1 MQKCFKLFQIVVNY
15 DDICLLVNRCANTD
29 DNQRNMAK
37 LFFFSFIFT
46 LDSVHNMVHF
56 HHKDLYNYLIILFKL
71 QEVLRWIQGVV
82 KEIGADVSTEKLKEF
97 VWKTL
102 KSGKVRRNNS

>member
-1 MQKCFKLFQIVVNY
+1 
-15 DDICLLVNRCANTD
+15 
-29 DNQRNMAK
+29 MAH
-37 LFFFSFIFT
+37 FIFLFYFIST
-46 LDSVHNMVHF
+46 LDSVHNGAF
-56 HHKDLYNYLIILFKL
+56 SPQRSLQLFNYFVKL

-102 KSGKVRRNNS
+102 KSGKVRRNK

>member
-1 MQKCFKLFQIVVNY
+1 
-15 DDICLLVNRCANTD
+15 
-29 DNQRNMAK
+29 
-37 LFFFSFIFT
+37 
-46 LDSVHNMVHF
+46 MVHF
-56 HHKDLYNYLIILFKL
+56 HHKDLYNNLNYFVKL

-102 KSGKVRRNNS
+102 KSGKVRRRNNSKN

>member
-1 MQKCFKLFQIVVNY
+1 
-15 DDICLLVNRCANTD
+15 
-29 DNQRNMAK
+29 
-37 LFFFSFIFT
+37 
-46 LDSVHNMVHF
+46 
-56 HHKDLYNYLIILFKL
+56 L

-102 KSGKVRRNNS
+102 KSGKVRRRNNSKNESPTKKTSKLFFSLVHLCAKHLH

>member
-1 MQKCFKLFQIVVNY
+1 
-15 DDICLLVNRCANTD
+15 
-29 DNQRNMAK
+29 
-37 LFFFSFIFT
+37 
-46 LDSVHNMVHF
+46 MVHF
-56 HHKDLYNYLIILFKL
+56 HHKDLYNNFKYLVKL

-102 KSGKVRRNNS
+102 KSGKVRRRNNSKNESPTKEASKLFFSL

>member
-1 MQKCFKLFQIVVNY
+1 
-15 DDICLLVNRCANTD
+15 
-29 DNQRNMAK
+29 
-37 LFFFSFIFT
+37 
-46 LDSVHNMVHF
+46 MVHF

-82 KEIGADVSTEKLKEF
+82 KEIGTDVSTEKLKEF

-102 KSGKVRRNNS
+102 KSGKVRRNNSKKEITYKGSSKLFLSLVHSCAKHLH